1 MVSEHNVTL
10 IERFYD
16 MYNGNNGIYFIDK
29 SDDNRFI
36 QNQCIELVVRFKTAD
51 FPEKRSAAFGC
62 QIKRLGKG

>member
-29 SDDNRFI
+29 ADDNRFI
-36 QNQCIELVVRFKTAD
+36 QNQCIFTDWYAEHDRKAPAT
-51 FPEKRSAAFGC
+51 
-62 QIKRLGKG
+62 